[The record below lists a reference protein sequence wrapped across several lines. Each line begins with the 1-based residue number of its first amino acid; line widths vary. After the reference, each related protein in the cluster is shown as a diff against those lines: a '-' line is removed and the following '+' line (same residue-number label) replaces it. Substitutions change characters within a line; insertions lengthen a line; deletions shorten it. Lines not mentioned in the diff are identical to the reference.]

1 MTSTPTDK
9 SLAEAIRQRVREF
22 NGRGE
27 GDYCY
32 YKRSRV
38 KPWGDSHAVE
48 AAMLEIADVIDE
60 WSKEGKYDDKSSD

>member
-1 MTSTPTDK
+1 MTDK
-9 SLAEAIRQRVREF
+9 SLADAIRQRVKEF

-38 KPWGDSHAVE
+38 MPWGDSHSVE

-60 WSKEGKYDDKSSD
+60 WSREGKYASKNSVDEES